1 MRVSAFYQPARE
13 GFQVRSGVRQSMPS
27 ISIASCA
34 VSVTVPPGG
43 ALGRQRAHHPLQ
55 SLYVVRRAARSMF
68 MTARA

>member
-34 VSVTVPPGG
+34 GVSVTVPPGSRSEG
-43 ALGRQRAHHPLQ
+43 HMKRPLDGESTLTRAPSH
-55 SLYVVRRAARSMF
+55 
-68 MTARA
+68 